1 MGSIACNQCPKSFRN
16 ESGLAWHVAHIHRG
30 GSENG
35 SISQVKA
42 LETIDSQTAL
52 SAIPGNFED
61 TVGAVSGLVEEVS
74 EIQDLLEFARGSIE
88 TMSARQ
94 TSLEN
99 GVQQL
104 DSKVISLSQLLEGL
118 EAVRTQVKSQE
129 RDLAHLNEVVSAVC
143 RLLWELD
150 VAHKDQQN
158 ICDIVVNV
166 SPEARESAREV
177 LRERLSIYR
186 S

>member
-1 MGSIACNQCPKSFRN
+1 
-16 ESGLAWHVAHIHRG
+16 
-30 GSENG
+30 
-35 SISQVKA
+35 
-42 LETIDSQTAL
+42 
-52 SAIPGNFED
+52 
-61 TVGAVSGLVEEVS
+61 
-74 EIQDLLEFARGSIE
+74 
-88 TMSARQ
+88 MSARQ